1 MKEILSFDHL
11 TSNLLF
17 EEDLTAKR
25 NKSDLV
31 KQLEKQLTALGTSF
45 TAESKLRTA
54 IVVDFMSLI
63 WQYPV
68 SKLKTF
74 DDLFRTA
81 TYSVLHVPC
90 TEEIDIVYDSY
101 LEDCI
106 KECERIQ
113 HRSSCEPLEFVNMK
127 TATPIPVQMDR
138 FWACGSNK
146 EAIQEIS
153 RDFFKS
159 FSRNSCCCIVLSG
172 YVTDTES
179 IKSCIEL
186 YQGDIQICPDLDST
200 IEEPDSRIIPHV
212 QKAIMR
218 GVKRIIVHSDDTDV
232 LVYLLDYM
240 HYFIELGVEEL
251 WIKYGTGEGE
261 RYIPNSQ
268 IRRFAWASTMQNC
281 FESTCI
287 NRL

>member
-17 EEDLTAKR
+17 EEDLTAKP

-31 KQLEKQLTALGTSF
+31 KQLEKQLTASDTSF

-81 TYSVLHVPC
+81 TYSVLHAPC
-90 TEEIDIVYDSY
+90 TEEIDLVVDSF
-101 LEDCI
+101 LEDSI
-106 KECERIQ
+106 KECERIRR
-113 HRSSCEPLEFVNMK
+113 RSSCEPLEFVNLK
-127 TATPIPVQMDR
+127 TTTPIPVQMDR

-146 EAIQEIS
+146 EAILEIS

-159 FSRNSCCCIVLSG
+159 LSRNSCCPIVFSG
-172 YVTDTES
+172 YVTDSEG
-179 IKSCIEL
+179 IKPCTGL
-186 YQGDIQICPDLDST
+186 YQGDIQICPYSA
-200 IEEPDSRIIPHV
+200 IE
-212 QKAIMR
+212 
-218 GVKRIIVHSDDTDV
+218 
-232 LVYLLDYM
+232 
-240 HYFIELGVEEL
+240 
-251 WIKYGTGEGE
+251 
-261 RYIPNSQ
+261 
-268 IRRFAWASTMQNC
+268 
-281 FESTCI
+281 
-287 NRL
+287 